1 MLACKFT
8 VGKNKFS
15 QSEARIYVMCQKKWN
30 RDHWILLSE
39 EVMALKELLLAAE
52 VDASII
58 KMVTDGE
65 MSGQEEEEDSDW
77 YVWAIAILSEIIIFT
92 QDNYTWDVR

>member
-1 MLACKFT
+1 
-8 VGKNKFS
+8 
-15 QSEARIYVMCQKKWN
+15 
-30 RDHWILLSE
+30 
-39 EVMALKELLLAAE
+39 MAVKELLLAAE

-92 QDNYTWDVR
+92 QDNYTWDVL